1 MYAYYLK
8 SKKTGKEYEIK
19 LGTIFLIR
27 FIPLISFI
35 LYGILVALIIAPIIS
50 IIGLSWNIMIG
61 IFLIAY
67 LIELILWISKHI
79 SVSQVIFA
87 ALSIIAYPTF
97 IQIFKDELNLILT
110 DTEKISAVI
119 ECNKTMYTYISNV
132 DVFNPRYTKVY
143 V

>member
-35 LYGILVALIIAPIIS
+35 LYGFLVALIIAPIIS

-87 ALSIIAYPTF
+87 ALAIIAYPTF

-110 DTEKISAVI
+110 DAEKISAVI
-119 ECNKTMYTYISNV
+119 EYNKTMYTYVSNV
-132 DVFNPRYTKVY
+132 DVFNPRHTKVY